1 MQKGVVLALID
12 KEIGF
17 SGAAI
22 MDQPWLWFSPVL
34 ALSRVM
40 STRFGRK
47 LRLSEA
53 KSQIQSC
60 PGNKQ

>member
-22 MDQPWLWFSPVL
+22 MDQPWLWCSPVL

-40 STRFGRK
+40 STRFGR
-47 LRLSEA
+47 
-53 KSQIQSC
+53 
-60 PGNKQ
+60 N